1 MRTNVAIKIPPI
13 HTHEGAVA
21 VRINAVQQLRRSVMA
36 TMLFEGT
43 FYEEGVEIAK
53 RIHDEVAA
61 VLKLKD
67 GAGIVGNIAYEAR
80 TKFKLRH
87 APLWLIVAL
96 IHTKTEE
103 ARAVVSGAIASC
115 VQRPDELAELMAM
128 YWKDGKQ
135 PLTAQMKKGLAAAF
149 QKFDRY
155 SLSKYA
161 NRDGQVAMR
170 DVLFLVHAKPQ
181 NDEQTELWKELAENK
196 LTAPDTWESNLSSG
210 KDKKATF
217 TRLIEENQL
226 GTLALLRNLRN
237 MQEAKVDQSVIRG
250 ALTNMRTERV
260 LPFRFI
266 TAAKY
271 APKLEPELEQA
282 MFRCLDGMP
291 KLTGKTVLVVDC
303 SGSMQGKIS
312 GKSELDRL
320 SAAAALAMLLREVCE
335 DVVIYATAGDD
346 CARKHA
352 TMLIPPRRGF
362 GLRDL
367 LSYGKTYHTIG
378 GGGIFL
384 KQVIDVLREK
394 ESDAD
399 RIVVFTDEQDCDL
412 VNKPSSAMPF
422 GKNNYLIN
430 VGADR
435 NGIGYGE
442 WLHVDGF
449 SEATLDFIQQH
460 EARQ

>member
-1 MRTNVAIKIPPI
+1 
-13 HTHEGAVA
+13 
-21 VRINAVQQLRRSVMA
+21 
-36 TMLFEGT
+36 MLWEDT
-43 FYEEGVEIAK
+43 FYESGVEIGK
-53 RIHDEVAA
+53 RIHDEVAS

-96 IHTKTEE
+96 IRAKTEE
-103 ARAVVSGAIASC
+103 ARSVVSGAIASC
-115 VQRPDELAELMAM
+115 VQRPDEMAELIAM
-128 YWKDGKQ
+128 CWKDGKH

-161 NRDGQVAMR
+161 NRDGQVKMR

-181 NDEQTELWKELAENK
+181 NQEQTVLWKELAEDELK
-196 LTAPDTWESNLSSG
+196 APDTWESNLSAG
-210 KDKKATF
+210 KDKKTTF
-217 TRLIEENQL
+217 TRLIEEKQL
-226 GTLALLRNLRN
+226 GALALLRNLRN
-237 MQEAKVDQSVIRG
+237 MQEAKVDPSVIRE
-250 ALTNMRTERV
+250 ALKTMKTERV

-271 APKLEPELEQA
+271 APKLEPELEDA
-282 MFRCLDGMP
+282 MFRCLDGQP
-291 KLTGKTVLVVDC
+291 KLVGKTLLIVDT
-303 SGSMQGKIS
+303 SGSMHGQIS

-346 CARKHA
+346 YKRKHA

-367 LSYGKTYHTIG
+367 LSYEKTSHVIG

-384 KQVIDVLREK
+384 KQVIDHLQEK

-399 RIVVFTDEQDCDL
+399 RIIVFTDEQDCDL
-412 VNKPSSAMPF
+412 TNKPGSAKPF

-442 WLHVDGF
+442 WVHVDGF
-449 SEATLDFIQQH
+449 SESMLDFIQQH
-460 EARQ
+460 EVQQ

>member
-36 TMLFEGT
+36 CMLYEGT
-43 FYEEGVEIAK
+43 FYEEGVEIAT

-96 IHTKTEE
+96 IHAKTEE

-181 NDEQTELWKELAENK
+181 NDEQTALWKELTENK

-226 GTLALLRNLRN
+226 GALALLRNLRN

-250 ALTNMRTERV
+250 ALANMRTERV

-271 APKLEPELEQA
+271 APKLEPELERA
-282 MFRCLDGMP
+282 MFRCLEGQP
-291 KLTGKTVLVVDC
+291 KLAGKTVLVVDC
-303 SGSMQGKIS
+303 SGSMHGQIS

-367 LSYGKTYHTIG
+367 LSYEKTYHTIG

-412 VNKPSSAMPF
+412 VNKPSSAKPF

-449 SEATLDFIQQH
+449 SEETLEFIQQH
-460 EARQ
+460 EAQQ